1 MHTSRRWLIALAGA
15 VVAGALTVASPANA
29 EDPVSFGSSPIVDTV
44 GALGAQTAEVERAI
58 GEAADRSGRQLFVA
72 YVDVFTNPEA
82 ADAWAADTAIANGL
96 GDEDYLLAVAVDGRT
111 YYLSPADQASLSD
124 DEVQRI
130 AQDVVEPELR
140 DGDWAGAAIAAADA
154 IAGESGTSSGWVWGL
169 IWFLVIAGAI
179 VVVVLIVVTRRKR
192 RSGGAGGTGDAPG
205 VPQVPLEEL
214 RRQAGGALVAADD
227 AIRTSEEELG
237 FAVASYG
244 DAATQPFRAA
254 VQSAKAKVAEAF
266 ALQQRLDDAEP
277 DTDEQRREWYGGII
291 RLTGEADAEL
301 DAQAERFDELRALER
316 NAPAELERVRQELE
330 QAATRVAPAREQ
342 LAALGARYTESATSP
357 VADNIAQ
364 AESRLAFAREA
375 TSRAASALTG
385 QHAGEAAVEIRAAE
399 EATDQAVVL
408 TGAIERLAA
417 DLAAAEQHVA
427 AGVADLEHD
436 VLTAQ
441 ADPALAQIA
450 QATAA
455 EAAALRA
462 ALAEPRRDP
471 LALQARV
478 EQADARIDGAI
489 GAARE
494 AAERATR
501 AAAQLDRSL
510 IAARAQLQA
519 AEDYLVARR
528 GAIGAEARTRLAEAG
543 RVLALAE
550 QGRASDPAAA
560 LGNAQQAERLAAEAM
575 RLAQQD
581 VGGFGGG
588 FGADGSGAGA
598 FPGMGGGRGT
608 SGGDL
613 FGAVLGGIL
622 IDQVLGGGRS
632 SGGSWGGGRSSGGSW
647 GGGRSSGGRR
657 SGGFG
662 GGFGGGRSAGS
673 FGGGGTRGRR
683 GSGGRF

>member
-15 VVAGALTVASPANA
+15 AVAGGLTIGAPAFA
-29 EDPVSFGSSPIVDTV
+29 EDPVSFGQSPIVDTV
-44 GALGAQTAEVERAI
+44 GALGGQTAEVERAI

-72 YVDVFTNPEA
+72 YVDEFTNPEA

-111 YYLSPADQASLSD
+111 YDFSVADQASLSD
-124 DEVQRI
+124 DEVRRI
-130 AQDVVEPELR
+130 AQEVVEPRLR
-140 DGDWAGAAIAAADA
+140 AEDWAGAAIAAAEA
-154 IAGESGTSSGWVWGL
+154 LAGDTGGSGWVWGL

-179 VVVVLIVVTRRKR
+179 VVVVVLVVARRKR
-192 RSGGAGGTGDAPG
+192 RGGGPGAAPE

-227 AIRTSEEELG
+227 AIRTSKEELG
-237 FAVASYG
+237 FAIASYG
-244 DAATQPFRAA
+244 DEATQPFRAA
-254 VQSAKAKVAEAF
+254 VQAAEAKIAEAF

-277 DTDEQRREWYGGII
+277 DTEAQRREWYGGIL

-316 NAPAELERVRQELE
+316 NAPAELERVRREIDE
-330 QAATRVAPAREQ
+330 AAARVAPARDR
-342 LAALGARYTESATSP
+342 LTALRERYAETATAP
-357 VADNIAQ
+357 VADNVAQ

-375 TSRAASALTG
+375 ADGAGTALDENRP
-385 QHAGEAAVEIRAAE
+385 GEAAVEIRAAE
-399 EATDQAVVL
+399 EAADQAVVL

-417 DLAAAEQHVA
+417 DLAAAEQAVA
-427 AGVADLEHD
+427 AGVADLESD
-436 VLTAQ
+436 VRTAQ
-441 ADPALAQIA
+441 ADASLAQIA
-450 QATAA
+450 QTTAA
-455 EAAALRA
+455 EAASLRA
-462 ALAEPRRDP
+462 ALAEPRPDP

-478 EQADARIDGAI
+478 EQANAGIDGAI

-494 AAERATR
+494 AAERAIR

-510 IAARAQLQA
+510 LAARAQLQA

-528 GAIGAEARTRLAEAG
+528 GAVGAEARTRLAEAG

-550 QGRASDPAAA
+550 QGRAGDPAAA

-581 VGGFGGG
+581 VGGFDGGWGGG
-588 FGADGSGAGA
+588 APAGGMM
-598 FPGMGGGRGT
+598 PGTGRGA

-632 SGGSWGGGRSSGGSW
+632 RGGGF
-647 GGGRSSGGRR
+647 GGGGGGFGGFGGGGGGRR

-662 GGFGGGRSAGS
+662 GSFGGGRSAGS